1 MTISKN
7 TKHIQYFITYEDK
20 YLQSCENNVLGIKWC
35 IHCCLLQRIK
45 ELRDGKN
52 SGIEGRPRWTS
63 IYKNN
68 KHTASK
74 ILAASSSPYNIIP
87 WPCCKNWKRKK
98 IDLHVLSIYGSH
110 GLPDAM
116 LVRQSL
122 LLAEQQP
129 VPEQGKVPC
138 WQQREQQDSSSVLP
152 AGTAHQ
158 YQLYS
163 VRLLFTNKM
172 EVQMV
177 WEYSSFS
184 KKKKGNPKDQRQMG
198 HGPGNESR
206 RWAEA
211 THLGSNQTPN
221 SWNCMAM
228 LCFYQSNKEKKRL
241 SEPSECFA
249 SNEMSVATKKDSG
262 NDFGRP
268 VPIWGSRRGF
278 CFFLSCLSFGLWID
292 TSSSLHVA
300 RKPLPHQHEKE
311 CPFGL

>member
-1 MTISKN
+1 MMISKN

-20 YLQSCENNVLGIKWC
+20 YLQSCENNILGIKWC

-110 GLPDAM
+110 RLPDAM

-163 VRLLFTNKM
+163 VRLLLTNKM

-177 WEYSSFS
+177 WECSSFS
-184 KKKKGNPKDQRQMG
+184 KKKKETPRTRGKWGMG
-198 HGPGNESR
+198 LVLKVGGERKPR
-206 RWAEA
+206 TWAA
-211 THLGSNQTPN
+211 IRHQIAGIVWP
-221 SWNCMAM
+221 
-228 LCFYQSNKEKKRL
+228 
-241 SEPSECFA
+241 CFA
-249 SNEMSVATKKDSG
+249 STSQTKRKRGCQSHLNALQAMKWVLPQKKTAEMILEG
-262 NDFGRP
+262 L
-268 VPIWGSRRGF
+268 
-278 CFFLSCLSFGLWID
+278 FLSGTAEGGFA
-292 TSSSLHVA
+292 SSSPA
-300 RKPLPHQHEKE
+300 FPLGSE
-311 CPFGL
+311 